1 LFEIWIF
8 RLKNIVLSHK
18 NILFSKLHEQT
29 AMKIANP
36 IYDVVFKYLMEDN
49 QIAKDILETLLK
61 INIISLVLKPQ
72 EVSNK
77 TRNKDVRIFR
87 IDFKAVIQTISCEYK
102 SVLIEIQ
109 KAKKLRDFKTGRF
122 RRYLGRNYMT
132 LEDIINEK
140 GVSEK
145 APLPLVPIYFLGF
158 NLKNVTVPI
167 VKVERVY
174 KDASS
179 EKVLKAPVKEPF
191 IETLSHDL
199 FVIQIPRLKMEVKTE
214 LEKVLDVFS
223 QVKYSTN
230 DSHVLEYTGDLSNP
244 KVERIVKR
252 LNAAILD
259 DELLEA
265 LWAEE
270 EVNEEFEELEA
281 QIEEE
286 RKAKEEERKAKEN
299 ALLEK
304 EQAEARI
311 SQLEKQVAMLLE
323 KMNPS

>member
-1 LFEIWIF
+1 
-8 RLKNIVLSHK
+8 VHK

-29 AMKIANP
+29 DMKIANP

-87 IDFKAVIQTISCEYK
+87 IDFKAVIQTISGEYK

-109 KAKKLRDFKTGRF
+109 KAKKLKDFKTGRF
-122 RRYLGRNYMT
+122 RRYLGKNYMT
-132 LEDIINEK
+132 LEDIISEE

-145 APLPLVPIYFLGF
+145 TPLPLVPIYFLGF

-174 KDASS
+174 KDANS
-179 EKVLKAPVKEPF
+179 EEVLKTPVKEPF

-199 FVIQIPRLKMEVKTE
+199 FVIQIPRLEMEVKTE

-252 LNAAILD
+252 LNEAMLD

-270 EVNEEFEELEA
+270 EVNEEFEVLEA
-281 QIEEE
+281 QIEV
-286 RKAKEEERKAKEN
+286 ERKAKEN